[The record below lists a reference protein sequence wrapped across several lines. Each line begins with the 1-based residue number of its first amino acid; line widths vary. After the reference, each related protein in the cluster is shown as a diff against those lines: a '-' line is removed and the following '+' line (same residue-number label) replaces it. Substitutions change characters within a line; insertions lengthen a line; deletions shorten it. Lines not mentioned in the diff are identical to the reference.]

1 MARLLL
7 SQDAPVNF
15 AIDDLSTAMTSAVLR
30 ERQEDGNTHN
40 NMQMLKLLMEFSAE
54 PGLCTGDDEL
64 RIRKLL
70 AMSCEDVEQAD
81 ALKEAVP
88 RTNDYLNEGKDILV
102 SKRKQLEQL
111 IASGADPDFCCAEDA
126 AAIRECLR
134 WSEKEVLARNAKQE
148 ICKKGKSHFS
158 RFLANSLVSQPTIV
172 GSHRFNRHPLLLS

>member
-1 MARLLL
+1 MAGLLL
-7 SQDAPVNF
+7 GQGAIVNF

-40 NMQMLKLLMEFSAE
+40 ILQMLKVLMTFDAE

-81 ALKEAVP
+81 GLKEAVP
-88 RTNDYLNEGKDILV
+88 RNNDYLNEGKDILV

-111 IASGADPDFCCAEDA
+111 IASGADPDLCCAEDA

-134 WSEKEVLARNAKQE
+134 WSVKEVLARNAKQE
-148 ICKKGKSHFS
+148 M
-158 RFLANSLVSQPTIV
+158 RRANYALQRGEVE
-172 GSHRFNRHPLLLS
+172 